1 MAKALFTGTGTAL
14 ITPFN
19 PDGSIDFKT
28 FGKLIKQQIDAGIEA
43 IIVSGSTGEGATLSM
58 KEKIALF
65 VKSVEFAAGGTKI
78 IAGTGSNDTQASID
92 LSLIAMEQGVD
103 GLLLVAPYYNK
114 PSQEGLFAHFKAI
127 ADTVKIPQIIY
138 NVPSRAGVNISADTQ
153 IRLANACK
161 NIVGTKEA
169 SGSIEQIMDVIRK
182 APAGFSVYAGDDAM
196 AVPVVAMGGKGVISV
211 ISNYAPKEFGDAV
224 RYALAG
230 KMKEAL
236 KLHYQLF
243 DLMQVNFIE
252 TNPSPVKAAMQLR
265 GFAAD
270 TLRLPMLPVSD
281 ANREKILQTLKKA
294 GLSVKRMAK
303 KP

>member
-1 MAKALFTGTGTAL
+1 MAKTLFTGTGTAL

-28 FGKLIKQQIDAGIEA
+28 FGKLIKQQIEAGIEA
-43 IIVSGSTGEGATLSM
+43 IIVCGSTGEGATLSM

-65 VKSVEFAAGGTKI
+65 VKAVEFAAGGTKI

-114 PSQEGLFAHFKAI
+114 PSQDGLFAHFKAI

-153 IRLANACK
+153 IRLANSCK

-182 APAGFSVYAGDDAM
+182 APAGFAVYAGDDAM

-236 KLHYQLF
+236 KAHYQLF

-265 GFAAD
+265 GFAPD

-281 ANREKILQTLKKA
+281 ASREKILQALKKA
-294 GLSVKRMAK
+294 GLSVKKTGK
-303 KP
+303 K